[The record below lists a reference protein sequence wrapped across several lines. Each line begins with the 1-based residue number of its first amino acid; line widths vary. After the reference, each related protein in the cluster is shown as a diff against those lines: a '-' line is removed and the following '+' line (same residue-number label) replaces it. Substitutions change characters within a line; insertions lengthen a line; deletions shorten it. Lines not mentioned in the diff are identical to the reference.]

1 MSHQIAKLLLEKA
14 GTFLERAEAVK
25 AALDLGMPLSEI
37 EEYLDWLEMVKGGLK
52 KSNNSRKPPENDAAD
67 VG

>member
-25 AALDLGMPLSEI
+25 ASLDLGMPLGEI
-37 EEYLDWLEMVKGGLK
+37 EEYLDWLEMLKGGSR
-52 KSNNSRKPPENDAAD
+52 KSNKSRKPPGGDVRD